1 MNITK
6 YFNSSSEFVGLLELC
21 FPEFPIGKD
30 LRKILINLFPMIERN
45 CLFYLC
51 DGELAGFVVY
61 NSFHIK
67 KYEKNINFEKLLTAP
82 KKIRKALRLSP
93 IHPLS
98 IIFDEFQIFRNGC
111 FSYNRILA
119 LGVKPEFRG
128 NRISIHL
135 LNAILENDDKFVVIT
150 YSLESF
156 DFVYSKC
163 GFELVTQ
170 WYNKYSMKN
179 VYLLVRGRKNRLLN
193 TSI

>member
-1 MNITK
+1 M
-6 YFNSSSEFVGLLELC
+6 
-21 FPEFPIGKD
+21 
-30 LRKILINLFPMIERN
+30 
-45 CLFYLC
+45 
-51 DGELAGFVVY
+51 
-61 NSFHIK
+61 
-67 KYEKNINFEKLLTAP
+67 
-82 KKIRKALRLSP
+82 
-93 IHPLS
+93 
-98 IIFDEFQIFRNGC
+98 
-111 FSYNRILA
+111 
-119 LGVKPEFRG
+119 KPEFRG